1 MDPSK
6 ALDIKSQDAAKV
18 YSWIANMI
26 NACEQE
32 THLAEAAAFGG
43 ISAGAAVAD
52 VVNAFNRHRANVLYQ
67 ATLINDAVKRFD
79 HAKAAVWPELCNK
92 LNECITRCAIAGDL
106 VEAALSASA
115 KSPPSM

>member
-52 VVNAFNRHRANVLYQ
+52 VRSEER
-67 ATLINDAVKRFD
+67 R
-79 HAKAAVWPELCNK
+79 VW
-92 LNECITRCAIAGDL
+92 
-106 VEAALSASA
+106 
-115 KSPPSM
+115 

>member
-6 ALDIKSQDAAKV
+6 ALDVTSQDSAKV

-26 NACEQE
+26 KACEQE
-32 THLAEAAAFGG
+32 TQLAETAAFGG

-52 VVNAFNRHRANVLYQ
+52 VVNAFHKHRANVRYQ
-67 ATLINDAVKRFD
+67 ATLIKDAVKRFG
-79 HAKAAVWPELCNK
+79 HEKAAVWPELCNR

-106 VEAALSASA
+106 VESASSASA
-115 KSPPSM
+115 KSPPGM

>member
-6 ALDIKSQDAAKV
+6 ALDIKSQDAVKV
-18 YSWIANMI
+18 YSWITNMI

-32 THLAEAAAFGG
+32 THLAETAAFGG
-43 ISAGAAVAD
+43 ISAGAAVTD
-52 VVNAFNRHRANVLYQ
+52 VVSAFHQHRANVHYQ
-67 ATLINDAVKRFD
+67 ATLINDAVNRFG
-79 HAKAAVWPELCNK
+79 HTKAPVWPELCNK

-106 VEAALSASA
+106 VDSALSASA